1 MKSKTTFL
9 KLCPKCEWR
18 NEVEKGDK
26 FHPHCSTDKPKDSDV
41 TEDVI
46 NRIKHCRNPKYAYPI
61 RLYYYKAKPAFERC

>member
-26 FHPHCSTDKPKDSDV
+26 FHPHCSTDKPKESDV
-41 TEDVI
+41 T
-46 NRIKHCRNPKYAYPI
+46 
-61 RLYYYKAKPAFERC
+61 

>member
-18 NEVEKGDK
+18 NEVEKGYK

-46 NRIKHCRNPKYAYPI
+46 NRIKYCRNPKCAYSI
-61 RLYYYKAKPAFERC
+61 RLYY

>member
-26 FHPHCSTDKPKDSDV
+26 FHPLGTTEKPKESDV

-46 NRIKHCRNPKYAYPI
+46 KKIQYCRNPNCLNPI
-61 RLYYYKAKPAFERC
+61 RLYYYQPKMSFDVV